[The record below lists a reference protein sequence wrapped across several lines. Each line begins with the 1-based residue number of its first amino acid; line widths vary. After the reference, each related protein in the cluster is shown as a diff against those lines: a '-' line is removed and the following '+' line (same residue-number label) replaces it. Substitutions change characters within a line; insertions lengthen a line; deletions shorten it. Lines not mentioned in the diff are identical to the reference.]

1 MRKIFILLLTIIS
14 FNSNLKA
21 NPLSENISLSGF
33 IRSDVIYDSRESARA
48 RENAIMLFPLPD
60 KPDANGNDLNAKED
74 LTMFV
79 LHTRLRSTITG
90 PDAFGAKT
98 TGIIEG
104 EFFGTDDGDA
114 NGFRVRHAF
123 INMDWGRTQL
133 LFGQFWNPLFITDC
147 LPNYNFSSP
156 FIPYGRKPQLRVTR
170 KFSDF
175 YISATASMQSDFKS
189 KGPGNEANPII
200 SSTEFDKNSGTPGL
214 NLLVGY
220 KKESTAFGLGI
231 DAKTIVPRTEFEG
244 VKTDQSLTSLSATG
258 WLKLDIQA
266 ITFKYQAIFGQ
277 NLTDH
282 VMLGG
287 YAVRKDDPEQF
298 SNINMFSTWGE
309 LSWGKDVKL
318 SLYGGYSRNLG
329 TDQDVILDKNQ
340 IYAMGADIH
349 TLYRVAPSVIVRS
362 GPLRIIS
369 EIEYTAAIYGDFKNE
384 RLELENL
391 KTFENIRVNLAAYY
405 HF

>member
-1 MRKIFILLLTIIS
+1 MKKILILLLTIIS
-14 FNSNLKA
+14 VNNNLKA
-21 NPLSENISLSGF
+21 NSLSDNISLSGF
-33 IRSDVIYDSRESARA
+33 IRSDVIYDSRESARV

-60 KPDANGNDLNAKED
+60 KADPNGDDLNAKED

-98 TGIIEG
+98 TGISEG

-123 INMDWGRTQL
+123 INMDWGKTQL

-156 FIPYGRKPQLRVTR
+156 FIPYGRKPQLRITR
-170 KFSDF
+170 KYNNF
-175 YISATASMQSDFKS
+175 YMSATASMQSDFKS
-189 KGPGNEANPII
+189 KGPGNETNPVI
-200 SSTEFDKNSGTPGL
+200 SSTEFSKNSGTPDL
-214 NLLVGY
+214 NFLVGY
-220 KKESTAFGLGI
+220 KKESTAFGLGF
-231 DAKTIVPRTEFEG
+231 DGKSIVPRTVYEG
-244 VKTDQSLTSLSATG
+244 VKTDQSLTSLSAIA
-258 WLKLDIQA
+258 WLRFHIKP

-318 SLYGGYSRNLG
+318 SFYGGYSRNLG
-329 TDQDVILDKNQ
+329 TNQDIILDKNQ
-340 IYAMGADIH
+340 IYAMGADIQS
-349 TLYRVAPSVIVRS
+349 LYRIAPSVIVKS
-362 GPLRIIS
+362 GPMRIYSCCIW
-369 EIEYTAAIYGDFKNE
+369 
-384 RLELENL
+384 
-391 KTFENIRVNLAAYY
+391 
-405 HF
+405 